1 MPSPHTPLALH
12 SARVALELL
21 VDCFADAPEAQT
33 LILCE
38 RPGGGG
44 LVLPL
49 DGGDGSAAQTEHF
62 ARVVLGAVRS
72 TPCRVVLGS
81 WRDGN
86 PLTIAEADLAAWRR
100 LRAAFAPTAARLLD
114 WFVLDHAGFARS
126 LAETTA
132 PPTLWHLASDVASDA

>member
-1 MPSPHTPLALH
+1 MPSPHAPLALG
-12 SARVALELL
+12 SARAALELL
-21 VDCFADAPEAQT
+21 ADCFADAPEART

-49 DGGDGSAAQTEHF
+49 DGGDGSAMQTEHF
-62 ARVVLGAVRS
+62 AEVVLGAIRT

-81 WRDGN
+81 WHAGD

-100 LRAAFAPTAARLLD
+100 LRAAFAPTSAQLLD
-114 WFVLDHAGFARS
+114 WFVLDDAGFARS

-132 PPTLWHLASDVASDA
+132 PSTPWHHASDVASDA